1 MNIAVKKLAM
11 LEKDFRR
18 QEEEARVQGYTSSPV
33 DSEFRRKV
41 SNLME
46 KVPFVI

>member
-1 MNIAVKKLAM
+1 MHIAVKKLAM

>member
-18 QEEEARVQGYTSSPV
+18 QEEEARVQGYISSPV
-33 DSEFRRKV
+33 DSEFRRRV

-46 KVPFVI
+46 KISFVI